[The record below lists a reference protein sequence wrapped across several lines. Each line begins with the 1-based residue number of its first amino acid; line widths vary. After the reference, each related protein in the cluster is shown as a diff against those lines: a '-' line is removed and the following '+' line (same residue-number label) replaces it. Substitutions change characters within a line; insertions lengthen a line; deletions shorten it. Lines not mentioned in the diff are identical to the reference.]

1 MIYKYDRLKIEWN
14 NLDNKVKA
22 IVIEADSIASRYK
35 LEVRVTC
42 IDRSD
47 LEQKDLYAK
56 LNKPYIPSLHSYH
69 HACDFTLHGE
79 VSESDK
85 LECRNEI
92 LSLNKKYTYGVKGVK
107 KSIIFHD
114 IGAGEHFHAQQ
125 PLE

>member
-1 MIYKYDRLKIEWN
+1 MIYKYDRLKGEWINLNDRVRAIIIEC
-14 NLDNKVKA
+14 
-22 IVIEADSIASRYK
+22 DSIASRYK
-35 LEVRVTC
+35 LEVRITC

-69 HACDFTLHGE
+69 HAGDFTLFGE
-79 VSESDK
+79 VSEADRLDCK
-85 LECRNEI
+85 NEI
-92 LSLNKKYTYGVKGVK
+92 LALNKKYTYGVKGVK

-114 IGAGEHFHAQQ
+114 IGAGAHYHVQQ